1 MEIIALVLIVFLV
14 IILQSHI
21 YDKLAFSNLEYNCAF
36 SEREVMEGGNVMLVE
51 TIYNGKLLP
60 LPWIRAELQSSRWL
74 EFTGSKTVAAQQNR
88 YVTSNY
94 LLRSYQKTT
103 RSWRL
108 KCTKRGIYKSSS
120 AVLISGDLLG
130 MRTRSKM
137 VDVDASVTVYP
148 VTVSLDELFFPAN
161 YLHGDTIVRRWI
173 IDDPFIVSGAREYSP
188 RDAMNRIH
196 WAASAKTGRLMTRN
210 NDYTSN
216 PSMTVILNIQSL
228 HHEND
233 HVVFKDVMELGIR
246 VAATLFDHALANGI
260 PVRFSSNARI
270 CDPTGDDGDSPEQAA
285 LTDAASGRE
294 HVASLMK
301 LLAAIEMRQKDR
313 IERHLNKIAGK
324 VAGSDVFFVT
334 AYINEELTDLMR
346 GLKEQGNNVAVIVL
360 NPLES
365 DDSGWKIPDDLRI
378 FFHRRE
384 VRGK

>member
-14 IILQSHI
+14 IILQAQI
-21 YDKLAFSNLEYNCAF
+21 YNRLAFNNLEYDCAF
-36 SEREVMEGGNVMLVE
+36 SEQEVMEGGSVMLVE
-51 TIYNGKLLP
+51 TIYNRKLLP
-60 LPWIRAELQSSRWL
+60 LPWIRAELQSSIWL
-74 EFTGSKTVAAQQNR
+74 EFIGSKTVAAQKNR

-130 MRTRSKM
+130 ICTRSKM
-137 VDVDASVTVYP
+137 ADVDASIIVYP
-148 VTVSLDELFFPAN
+148 ATVNLDELFFPAN
-161 YLHGDTIVRRWI
+161 YLHGDTIVKRWI
-173 IDDPFIVSGAREYSP
+173 IDDPFIVSGAREYTP
-188 RDAMNRIH
+188 RDPMNRIH

-210 NDYTSN
+210 NDYSSN

-260 PVRFSSNARI
+260 PVRFSSNAHT
-270 CDPTGDDGDSPEQAA
+270 CDPTGDDDSNSAEQVA
-285 LTDAASGRE
+285 LSDTASGRE

-334 AYINEELTDLMR
+334 AYINQQLADLMR
-346 GLKEQGNNVAVIVL
+346 GLREQGNNVTVIVL
-360 NPLES
+360 NPMET
-365 DDSGWKIPDDLRI
+365 DDSGWKGPDDLKV
-378 FFHRRE
+378 FYHRRE
-384 VRGK
+384 AI